1 MAEPAKQETDSR
13 PRPTGRGGRPS
24 VGESVAPLVDALLAD
39 AARLRI
45 AVTTGP
51 LGETLVD
58 AGAKTLGG
66 IEAGVRL
73 AEICLGGLGRVSVE
87 SSSATP
93 RWPFTLTVRTLDPVL
108 ACLGSQYAGW
118 SLSHG
123 DYFVLGSGPGR
134 ARAGAEALFTELDYR
149 DDADRAVL
157 VLEADAPPPP
167 PLVEH
172 IAAETGLSPDRLT
185 FLYAPTQSLAG
196 SVQVV
201 ARVLEVALHKAHTLH
216 FPLDRIVDGI
226 ASAPMAPPV
235 PDFVAAMGRTNDA
248 IIYGGRV
255 QLFVTGDDAAA
266 ADLAA
271 RLPSRTASDYGAPF
285 AEIFKRFG
293 GDFYKID
300 PLLFSPAAVIVTNLE
315 SGVCHHAGAL
325 DLALLDASF
334 G

>member
-1 MAEPAKQETDSR
+1 MAEAHEGADSR
-13 PRPTGRGGRPS
+13 PRPSGRGGRPS
-24 VGESVAPLVDALLAD
+24 VGESVAPLVAALLAD
-39 AARLRI
+39 AARLRV
-45 AVTTGP
+45 AVSRGP
-51 LGETLVD
+51 LGETLID
-58 AGAKTLGG
+58 AGAKVPGG
-66 IEAGVRL
+66 IEAGLRL
-73 AEICLGGLGRVSVE
+73 AEICLGGLGRVTLE

-93 RWPFTLTVRTLDPVL
+93 RWPFTLTVRTSDPVL

-118 SLSHG
+118 SLSHEN
-123 DYFVLGSGPGR
+123 YFVLGSGPGR
-134 ARAGAEALFTELDYR
+134 ARAAVEDLFAELGYR
-149 DDADRAVL
+149 DDAGRAVL
-157 VLEADAPPPP
+157 VLESDSPPPP
-167 PLVEH
+167 PLVEK
-172 IAAETGLSPDRLT
+172 IAAETGLTPDRLI

-216 FPLDRIVDGI
+216 FPLERIVDGI

-285 AEIFKRFG
+285 AEIFRRFG

-300 PLLFSPAAVIVTNLE
+300 PMLFSPASVIVTNLD
-315 SGVCHHAGAL
+315 SGVSHHAGAI

>member
-1 MAEPAKQETDSR
+1 VAEDAHQGGENR
-13 PRPTGRGGRPS
+13 PRPTGRGDRPS
-24 VGESVAPLVDALLAD
+24 LGETVAPLVASLFAD
-39 AARLRI
+39 ASRLRV
-45 AVTTGP
+45 AVSTGS

-58 AGAKTLGG
+58 AGAKARGG

-87 SSSATP
+87 TSSTTP
-93 RWPFTLTVRTLDPVL
+93 RWPFTLTVRATDPVL

-118 SLSHG
+118 SLSHEN
-123 DYFVLGSGPGR
+123 YFVLGSGPGR
-134 ARAGAEALFTELDYR
+134 ARAAVEALYAELGYR

-167 PLVEH
+167 PLVEK
-172 IAAETGLSPDRLT
+172 IAADTGLSPDRLT

-216 FPLDRIVDGI
+216 FPLEHIVDGI

-255 QLFVTGDDAAA
+255 QLFVTGDDTAAA
-266 ADLAA
+266 ELAA
-271 RLPSRTASDYGAPF
+271 GLPSATAKQYGAPF
-285 AEIFKRFG
+285 AEIFRSFG

-300 PLLFSPAAVIVTNLE
+300 PMLFSPAAVIVTNLD
-315 SGVCHHAGAL
+315 SGISHRAGEV
-325 DLALLDASF
+325 DTALLDASF

>member
-1 MAEPAKQETDSR
+1 MAEAHEGADSR
-13 PRPTGRGGRPS
+13 PRPSGRGGRPS
-24 VGESVAPLVDALLAD
+24 VGESVAPLVAALLAD
-39 AARLRI
+39 AARLRV
-45 AVTTGP
+45 AVSTGS
-51 LGETLVD
+51 LGETLID
-58 AGAKTLGG
+58 AGAKVPGG
-66 IEAGVRL
+66 IEAGLRL
-73 AEICLGGLGRVSVE
+73 AEICLGGLGRVTLE

-93 RWPFTLTVRTLDPVL
+93 RWPFTLTVRTSDPVL

-118 SLSHG
+118 SLSHEN
-123 DYFVLGSGPGR
+123 YFVLGSGPGR
-134 ARAGAEALFTELDYR
+134 ARAAVEDLFAELGYR
-149 DDADRAVL
+149 DDAERVVL
-157 VLEADAPPPP
+157 VLESDSPPPP
-167 PLVEH
+167 PLVEK
-172 IAAETGLSPDRLT
+172 IAAETGLAPDRLT

-216 FPLDRIVDGI
+216 FPLERIIDGI

-285 AEIFKRFG
+285 AEIFRRFG

-300 PLLFSPAAVIVTNLE
+300 PMLFSPASVIVTNLD
-315 SGVCHHAGAL
+315 SGVSHHAGAI

>member
-1 MAEPAKQETDSR
+1 MAEAHEGADR
-13 PRPTGRGGRPS
+13 HPRPSGRGGRPS
-24 VGESVAPLVDALLAD
+24 VGESVAPLVAALVAD
-39 AARLRI
+39 AARLR
-45 AVTTGP
+45 VTVTKGP
-51 LGETLVD
+51 LGETLID
-58 AGAKTLGG
+58 AGAKAQGG
-66 IEAGVRL
+66 IEAGLRL

-93 RWPFTLTVRTLDPVL
+93 RWPFTLTVRTSDPVL

-118 SLSHG
+118 SLSH
-123 DYFVLGSGPGR
+123 DNYFVLGSGPGR
-134 ARAGAEALFTELDYR
+134 ARAAVEDLFAELGYR

-157 VLEADAPPPP
+157 VLETDAPPPT
-167 PLVEH
+167 PLVEK
-172 IAAETGLSPDRLT
+172 IAADTGLPPDRLT

-216 FPLDRIVDGI
+216 FPLHRIVDGL

-271 RLPSRTASDYGAPF
+271 RLPSNTASDYGAPF

-300 PLLFSPAAVIVTNLE
+300 PMLFSPASVIVTNLD
-315 SGVCHHAGAL
+315 SGVSHHAGAI

>member
-1 MAEPAKQETDSR
+1 MTTRTPSD
-13 PRPTGRGGRPS
+13 PRPS
-24 VGESVAPLVDALLAD
+24 LAALSAPLVERLVAD
-39 AARLRI
+39 APVLRLGIRKVGG
-45 AVTTGP
+45 ACV
-51 LGETLVD
+51 VD
-58 AGAKTLGG
+58 AGISHPGG
-66 IEAGVRL
+66 LEAGRRI
-73 AEICLGGLGRVSVE
+73 AELCMGGLGRVAFGPVPWGTVPGPPS
-87 SSSATP
+87 
-93 RWPFTLTVRTLDPVL
+93 WPFGVTVHSAQPVL

-134 ARAGAEALFTELDYR
+134 ARAAVEELYAELGYR

-167 PLVEH
+167 PLVEK
-172 IAAETGLSPDRLT
+172 IAADTGLSPDRLT

-216 FPLDRIVDGI
+216 FPLTRIVDGI
-226 ASAPMAPPV
+226 ASAPLAPPV

-285 AEIFKRFG
+285 AEIFQRFG

-300 PLLFSPAAVIVTNLE
+300 PMLFSPAAVIVTNLD
-315 SGVCHHAGAL
+315 SGVSHHAGAV
-325 DLALLDASF
+325 DPALLDASF